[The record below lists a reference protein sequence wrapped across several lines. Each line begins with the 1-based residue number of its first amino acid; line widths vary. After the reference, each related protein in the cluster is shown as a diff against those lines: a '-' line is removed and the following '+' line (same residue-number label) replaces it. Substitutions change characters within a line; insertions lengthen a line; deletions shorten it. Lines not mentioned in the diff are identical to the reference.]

1 MSETGVVTL
10 YATFPDATVAHTI
23 VTTLVTER
31 LVACANLLP
40 DVTSVFHWDG
50 KVQSKTEAAALLKTS
65 AGSAD
70 RAIARI
76 KALHP
81 DAVPCI
87 TMWPVENGYAPYLRW
102 VKDQLV

>member
-10 YATFPDATVAHTI
+10 YATFPDSNVAQEI

-31 LVACANLLP
+31 LVACANMLP
-40 DVTSVFHWDG
+40 AVSSVFHWDG
-50 KVQSKTEAAALLKTS
+50 KVQTKTEAAALLKTS

-70 RAIARI
+70 RAIARL
-76 KALHP
+76 KVLHP

>member
-1 MSETGVVTL
+1 MSETGIVTL
-10 YATFPDATVAHTI
+10 YVTYPDTASAETAAHT
-23 VTTLVTER
+23 LVDER

-40 DVTSVFHWDG
+40 GITSFYYWEG
-50 KVQSKTEAAALLKTS
+50 KLRRDSECALLLKTS
-65 AGSAD
+65 AGFAD
-70 RAIARI
+70 RAMARL

-81 DAVPCI
+81 NTLPCI